1 MNLLGIETSCDE
13 TAAAVIADGTQ
24 LLSNV
29 ISSQYAVHAPY
40 GGVVPELASREHL
53 RAIVPVVR
61 AAVAE
66 AGLKYGDLDAV
77 AVTRGPGLIGALL
90 VGLTYAKGFAAALD
104 VPLIGVNHIEGHI
117 HSVVLERRAEG
128 RDVGFPSLA
137 LVVSG
142 GHSHMFLVRQPAAD
156 TYDYE
161 LLGRTRDDAAGEAYD
176 KVAKL
181 LGFGYPGGPVL
192 DRLAPE
198 GNPAN
203 VPLPAVRMK
212 GNALDM
218 SFSGLKT
225 AVRRFVERASL
236 GEEIYTRRVM
246 LAEGRASFEAL
257 RDSASPLCLDLI
269 ASFQRR
275 VVRELVRRV
284 DRAAREQR
292 VSSIIVAGG
301 VAANRG
307 LRQAFES
314 SAIPSHFPTL
324 ALSTDNA
331 AMIAAAAHPRFLRR
345 QFDGFELAA
354 EPSLRLA

>member
-13 TAAAVIADGTQ
+13 TAAAVVADGTN

-29 ISSQYAVHAPY
+29 ISSQYAIHAPY

-61 AAVAE
+61 AAVAK
-66 AGLKYGDLDAV
+66 AGLEYRDLDAV

-90 VGLTYAKGFAAALD
+90 VGVTYAKGLAAALD

-128 RDVGFPSLA
+128 SDVEFPAVA

-142 GHSHMFLVRQPAAD
+142 GHSHMFLVKRPAED
-156 TYDYE
+156 TYSYS

-192 DRLAPE
+192 DRLAPY
-198 GNPAN
+198 GDPSN
-203 VPLPAVRMK
+203 VRLPAVRMK
-212 GNALDM
+212 GNDLDM

-225 AVRRFVERASL
+225 AVRRFVERSGLAS
-236 GEEIYTRRVM
+236 EIKARRRLM
-246 LAEGRASFEAL
+246 ASGQPSFEAL
-257 RDSASPLCLDLI
+257 QASAGTLCLDLI
-269 ASFQRR
+269 ASFQHRVVSELSRR
-275 VVRELVRRV
+275 VTL
-284 DRAAREQR
+284 AARDREFA
-292 VSSIIVAGG
+292 SIIVAGG

-307 LRQAFES
+307 LRKAFES
-314 SAIPSHFPTL
+314 STIPCHFPTL

-331 AMIAAAAHPRFLRR
+331 AMIAAAAHPRLIRA
-345 QFDGFELAA
+345 QFDAFDLSAD
-354 EPSLRLA
+354 PSLRLA